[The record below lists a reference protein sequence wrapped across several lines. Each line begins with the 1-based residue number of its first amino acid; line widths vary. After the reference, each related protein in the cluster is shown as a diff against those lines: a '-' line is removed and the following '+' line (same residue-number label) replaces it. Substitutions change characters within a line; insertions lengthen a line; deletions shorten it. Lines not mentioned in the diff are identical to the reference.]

1 MVSCTAVILRQSS
14 TPVGRFLVLCFV
26 LCSLMKCLM
35 NRSYVHRQEIPV
47 QRCLWAR
54 CAQFTSLPSD
64 GVYAFLTL
72 LRLTGA
78 RCTIS
83 RRGLVTITV
92 LTKSVD
98 FRLWLCYTKSPQSLE
113 WGPELALVPL
123 ECFFRYCSHAV
134 FNGNSASSG
143 RVSLP
148 GLRLT
153 LFFETEP

>member
-83 RRGLVTITV
+83 RRGLVSITV

-113 WGPELALVPL
+113 WDPELALVPL
-123 ECFFRYCSHAV
+123 
-134 FNGNSASSG
+134 
-143 RVSLP
+143 
-148 GLRLT
+148 
-153 LFFETEP
+153 